1 MNSYQAIWEK
11 YSENARAYGTTMLR
25 LFTDS
30 MLRFKGI
37 VFLVILA
44 DFSGISLQ
52 VAAVG
57 QGIYYARLLERGG
70 SFSLRGI
77 EFDPRS
83 SLPLLFLFAIGIILT
98 MLISAGVTYFAR
110 SKSLYL
116 SRIYEELCI
125 QRALR
130 LTAASES
137 LSIAQDSPFVDD
149 IDMMR
154 LVGSDAR
161 LCGRSFLRILILFIP
176 VVTFIF
182 SLGVLLWTNYILSML
197 LIIPTVFFSIILMKA
212 NRLAA
217 SSFLGYEQS
226 AIDTAAEKRGII
238 ERLKG
243 LTASTD
249 QVDTWLNAY
258 FKSGQIKNNLDCY
271 EQFLRTSEVSHL
283 INTVMLSV
291 GMFIILLVLG
301 WKVIKLNSRWSDLM
315 IYLVAFRYS
324 ASSMR
329 QVSANVIALS
339 RFYPQIKRFFTF
351 LDLNEPYLTENTV
364 TLNALKVMSDRFT
377 LTGNLNR
384 VELKPGS
391 RVGII
396 SPIPLNLYNVPW
408 MMSQLSEDGRRVG
421 SGSLWFA
428 TSTFTCPKNIP
439 LRQCLGIEE
448 NVGMEEILSDLRDT
462 AHYNSWHQE
471 LNDIIDRPVTLEQWK
486 MVDPGLKFLLAVFAG
501 QLSEATA
508 IFLDEKGLR
517 EVPDRIKKRVVDHFF
532 DRVVFIVFHDDLSNT
547 GNYNENAFAVFGD
560 TGLLGIGD
568 PKWISD
574 NHNEIKRLLMKAT
587 TEMAGQKVG
596 EDVKDEIDIM
606 NVL

>member
-1 MNSYQAIWEK
+1 MF
-11 YSENARAYGTTMLR
+11 R

-30 MLRFKGI
+30 MLRFKGT

-44 DFSGISLQ
+44 DFAGISLQ
-52 VAAVG
+52 ITAIG
-57 QGIYYARLLERGG
+57 QGIYYARLLEKGG

-83 SLPLLFLFAIGIILT
+83 SLQLLFLFAIGIMST
-98 MLISAGVTYFAR
+98 MLISAGITYFAR

-125 QRALR
+125 RRALR
-130 LTAASES
+130 LTAASKS
-137 LSIAQDSPFVDD
+137 LSIVQSSPFVDD

-154 LVGSDAR
+154 LLGSDAR

-176 VVTFIF
+176 MMTFIF
-182 SLGVLLWTNYILSML
+182 SLGVLLWTNYILSIFL
-197 LIIPTVFFSIILMKA
+197 LIPTVLFSIMLMKA

-249 QVDTWLNAY
+249 QVDTWVSAY

-271 EQFLRTSEVSHL
+271 EQFLRTTETSHL
-283 INTVMLSV
+283 INTVMLSI
-291 GMFIILLVLG
+291 GMFIILLFLG
-301 WKVIKLNSRWSDLM
+301 WKAILQNSRWSDLM
-315 IYLVAFRYS
+315 IYLVAFRYTS
-324 ASSMR
+324 SSMR

-339 RFYPQIKRFFTF
+339 RFYPQIKRFFAF
-351 LDLNEPYLTENTV
+351 LDLNESYLTENTV
-364 TLNALKVMSDRFT
+364 TLNDLKVMSDRFT
-377 LTGNLNR
+377 LTGNLNS
-384 VELKPGS
+384 VELKPGA

-396 SPIPLNLYNVPW
+396 SPIPLNLYNVTW
-408 MMSQLSEDGRRVG
+408 MMAKLSEDGGRVG

-428 TSTFTCPKNIP
+428 TSTFICPKNIP
-439 LRQCLGIEE
+439 LRQCLGLEE

-471 LNDIIDRPVTLEQWK
+471 LSDIIDRPVTLEQWK
-486 MVDPGLKFLLAVFAG
+486 MVDPGLKFLLATFAG
-501 QLSEATA
+501 QRSEAPVV
-508 IFLDEKGLR
+508 FLDEKGLR
-517 EVPDRIKKRVVDHFF
+517 EVPDKIKKRVVDHFF
-532 DRVVFIVFHDDLSNT
+532 DRIVFIVFHDDLSNT
-547 GNYNENAFAVFGD
+547 GNYDENAFAVLGE
-560 TGLLGIGD
+560 TGLLGLSD
-568 PKWISD
+568 PDWISE
-574 NHNEIKRLLMKAT
+574 NHDEIRRLLMKAT
-587 TEMAGQKVG
+587 TVMARQKVG
-596 EDVKDEIDIM
+596 EDLGDEIDIM
-606 NVL
+606 NIL